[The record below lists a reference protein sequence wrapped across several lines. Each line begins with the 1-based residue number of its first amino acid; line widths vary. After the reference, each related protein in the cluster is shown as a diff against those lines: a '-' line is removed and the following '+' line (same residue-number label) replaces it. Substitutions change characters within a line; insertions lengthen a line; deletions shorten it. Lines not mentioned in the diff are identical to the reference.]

1 MFYHKTDIKKLSIF
15 RNYSLEIIARTPY
28 RLIHDD

>member
-1 MFYHKTDIKKLSIF
+1 MFHHETDIKKLSIF
-15 RNYSLEIIARTPY
+15 RNYSLEIITGTPY